1 MSEVFT
7 SRGLHRGLTHRQR
20 PIGVLLGGTGHTHAQ
35 VSAVRPLA
43 ALLSKFSDLRHI
55 GNGSNATQHPSH
67 NPFVARTGSDA
78 YSCGEVVQPC

>member
-1 MSEVFT
+1 MSEVVI
-7 SRGLHRGLTHRQR
+7 SSGLHRGLMHRQR

-55 GNGSNATQHPSH
+55 GNGSNATQHLSP
-67 NPFVARTGSDA
+67 NPFVAQTGFDA
-78 YSCGEVVQPC
+78 CSCAEVVQPC